1 MTSFSQMKDMFKLQ
15 REAKRIKKEL
25 KNVHVEAQAEG
36 VLVVVNAEMEIVDV
50 TVDPATPIDRVG
62 ALFQDAANRAFKKA
76 QVVAA
81 ERMQGVMS
89 QMGLPTGPAAE

>member
-25 KNVHVEAQAEG
+25 KNVHVEARAEG
-36 VLVVVNAEMEIVDV
+36 VLVVVSAEMAIVEV
-50 TVDPATPIDRVG
+50 TVDPSTPIEKVG
-62 ALFQDAANRAFKKA
+62 ALFMDAANRAFAKA

-81 ERMQGVMS
+81 ERMQGVMG
-89 QMGLPTGPAAE
+89 QMGLGGGTAA